1 MAFIEWFFPLLDTYG
16 ATRINTCVECG
27 EEIVTGQWNL
37 IDGGAYYLHETCAN
51 TIKASLKQ
59 EADIRKQEDT
69 GSYFSGLV
77 GAFLG
82 AALGAVLWAVVLMF
96 GYVASI
102 IGFVIGWL
110 AEKGYALLHGK
121 NGKGKIVILI
131 RSVVFGVLFG
141 TVLGETFSLISLIH
155 SGELYEF
162 TYGDIPLLIMF
173 LLMDAE
179 YISSVLGNIAIGLL
193 FAGLGIFSLLRRANR
208 EVSEVKIID
217 LK

>member
-1 MAFIEWFFPLLDTYG
+1 
-16 ATRINTCVECG
+16 
-27 EEIVTGQWNL
+27 
-37 IDGGAYYLHETCAN
+37 
-51 TIKASLKQ
+51 
-59 EADIRKQEDT
+59 
-69 GSYFSGLV
+69 
-77 GAFLG
+77 
-82 AALGAVLWAVVLMF
+82 MF

-131 RSVVFGVLFG
+131 ISVVFGVLFG

-179 YISSVLGNIAIGLL
+179 YISSVLGNIW
-193 FAGLGIFSLLRRANR
+193 SY
-208 EVSEVKIID
+208 VKI
-217 LK
+217 